1 MKSKRLLYAVAVF
14 GILGCGGCTDGG
26 VPTEPESGLNLSGA
40 WTGAII
46 YYDSPCTAR
55 DAIEVTL
62 SQAGKTRR
70 GSFQT
75 SCQGIFELRLAI
87 DRDSI
92 TGELYSGT
100 DGLRVVGGVE
110 GKASPTSIRITT
122 WGTQPRR
129 DEGPRVRPVINLI
142 DLTR

>member
-1 MKSKRLLYAVAVF
+1 MANRRLLCAAAF
-14 GILGCGGCTDGG
+14 SGILGYLGCADAGG
-26 VPTEPESGLNLSGA
+26 PTEREAGLQLGGA
-40 WTGAII
+40 WTGAIT

-62 SQAGKTRR
+62 SQAGKTLK

-75 SCQGIFELRLAI
+75 RCQGILELRLAI
-87 DRDSI
+87 DGDSI
-92 TGELYSGT
+92 TGELYRGT

-110 GKASPTSIRITT
+110 GKASQTSIRITT
-122 WGTQPRR
+122 WGTEVRR